1 MLLDGKKY
9 AESKISELR
18 ERVSKL
24 HKVPTLAIIQVAG
37 DRASDTYV
45 QNKLKRCLEVGI
57 KPKLC
62 YFLPNVSEERVADK
76 IRELNMDKDVTGI
89 LLQLPLPEH
98 LDEYYLTNLIDPKK
112 DVDGFTETNAGKLAL
127 GQPDLVPCTA
137 KGVIDLLDFYNIELE
152 GKDVLI
158 INRSNIVG
166 KPLAQ
171 LFLQRNSTV
180 TIAHSKTE
188 HLKDKV
194 KQADIVV
201 TGVGIPNFLRYDDF
215 SEGTTIVDISINF
228 VEGRMCGDIKKTS
241 YGYLSTVGN
250 LTPVPGGIG
259 QTTVIALL
267 ENVVQIAESDDFVLK
282 YFPRPAASK
291 DINSDYFVID
301 GSDCPLLP
309 LKYETNVISSTS
321 ESSTK
326 ITGDNIDLNVSGVST
341 KTTRNDTVNA
351 LSEALFTYVDGD
363 FKK

>member
-9 AESKISELR
+9 AEAKIVDLKS
-18 ERVSKL
+18 RVKDL
-24 HKVPTLAIIQVAG
+24 AVKPTLAIIQVSG
-37 DRASDTYV
+37 DPASDKYV
-45 QNKLKRCLEVGI
+45 QNKLKRCSEIGI
-57 KPKLC
+57 ISKLFYC
-62 YFLPNVSEERVADK
+62 APDIKQSQIEETIK
-76 IRELNMDKDVTGI
+76 KLNKDPGTTGI
-89 LLQLPLPEH
+89 ILQLPLPDH
-98 LDEYYLTNLIDPKK
+98 LDEHYLTNLIDPKK

-127 GQPDLVPCTA
+127 GQQDLVPCTA

-241 YGYLSTVGN
+241 YGYLSTIGN

-267 ENVVQIAESDDFVLK
+267 ENVIQIAEFDDFVLK
-282 YFPRPAASK
+282 YFPQK
-291 DINSDYFVID
+291 
-301 GSDCPLLP
+301 
-309 LKYETNVISSTS
+309 
-321 ESSTK
+321 
-326 ITGDNIDLNVSGVST
+326 
-341 KTTRNDTVNA
+341 
-351 LSEALFTYVDGD
+351 
-363 FKK
+363 